1 MKKFDT
7 VFRGY
12 DKYQVQRCLDD
23 IIKNYE
29 ALLIKSKKT
38 EEDNKKLIDQ
48 IAYYQRIED
57 TMNRAIYNAENAGD
71 QIKSTA
77 RKEAETLISQARHNA
92 NRIINDALLKAERAQ
107 NHADQLKRNTNI
119 LKRRLRQIIEN
130 QLEVIDEKTPHRHC
144 LNCGTLNFVK
154 SNNIYTDNDGPFT
167 VCTSCEGSFD
177 IPDELYE
184 ILKSEI
190 ENEAG

>member
-12 DKYQVQRCLDD
+12 DKAQVQSFLDD
-23 IIKNYE
+23 VIKNYE
-29 ALLIKSKKT
+29 LLLEKSKKT
-38 EEDNKKLIDQ
+38 EEENKKLVEQ

-57 TMNRAIYNAENAGD
+57 TMNRARYTAEAAGD
-71 QIKSTA
+71 QNKSSA
-77 RKEAETLISQARHNA
+77 RKEANVLINDARRNA

-130 QLEVIDEKTPHRHC
+130 QLEVIEEMDKVDFDRVDEK
-144 LNCGTLNFVK
+144 
-154 SNNIYTDNDGPFT
+154 Y
-167 VCTSCEGSFD
+167 
-177 IPDELYE
+177 
-184 ILKSEI
+184 
-190 ENEAG
+190 

>member
-12 DKYQVQRCLDD
+12 DKVQVQQFLDNV
-23 IIKNYE
+23 IKNYE
-29 ALLIKSKKT
+29 LLLDKSKKT
-38 EEDNKKLIDQ
+38 EEENKLLKEQ

-57 TMNRAIYNAENAGD
+57 TMNRAIYTAESAGD
-71 QIKSTA
+71 QIKSSA
-77 RKEAETLISQARHNA
+77 RREANTLINDARRNA

-130 QLEVIDEKTPHRHC
+130 QLEVIEEMDKVDFDKVDEK
-144 LNCGTLNFVK
+144 
-154 SNNIYTDNDGPFT
+154 Y
-167 VCTSCEGSFD
+167 
-177 IPDELYE
+177 
-184 ILKSEI
+184 
-190 ENEAG
+190 